1 MASTDVPAFCYAA
14 LVFVGGLIGFFRA
27 GSIISLSMGSLCG
40 ILLGIGARQVSAHP
54 SEFRLIMAVSLLL
67 LLVMGPRFART
78 NKFFPAGII
87 TFASAG
93 MLVRYGIRWLA

>member
-27 GSIISLSMGSLCG
+27 
-40 ILLGIGARQVSAHP
+40 GARQVSAHP